1 MSSSQPDLLQHDV
14 ALDAFNTLRLPA
26 RAAWFAAVHDVD
38 QLRAILDDPRIQGL
52 PRLVLGSGS
61 NLVLAG
67 DFDGL
72 VLQVAFKGRSRVQ
85 EDADAWYIRAGGG
98 ENWHDFVRWTLEMG
112 WAGLEN
118 LSLIPGTVGAAPVQN
133 IGAYGLEL
141 AEHFYSLRAYDLE
154 TGKTVGFDKADC
166 HFAYRDSFF
175 KRHPGRYLIGA
186 VTFRLPKTWRPV
198 TAYADVAKALAAE
211 GIVQP
216 TPLQV
221 SDAVIA
227 IRRAKLPDPAEIGNA
242 GSFFKNPVVSAEAH
256 ARLAALHPGMPHYP
270 QPDGSVKLAA
280 GWLIEQAGWKGRRLG
295 PVGCYARQA
304 LVLVNHGGARG
315 ADVLAASQAVRA
327 DVFARFGV
335 DLEPEPVF
343 VGGAAPG

>member
-1 MSSSQPDLLQHDV
+1 MTHDLLQRDV
-14 ALDAFNTLRLPA
+14 ALDALNTLRLPA

-38 QLRAILDDPRIQGL
+38 QLRAILEDPRIQGL
-52 PRLVLGSGS
+52 PRLVLGGGS

-211 GIVQP
+211 GIAIIFISHRLREVVELCDRVVVLKEGEIVRQG
-216 TPLQV
+216 TPAHV
-221 SDAVIA
+221 FMHA
-227 IRRAKLPDPAEIGNA
+227 AKLNEIRSNETESRPD
-242 GSFFKNPVVSAEAH
+242 SFKS
-256 ARLAALHPGMPHYP
+256 L
-270 QPDGSVKLAA
+270 K
-280 GWLIEQAGWKGRRLG
+280 WGR
-295 PVGCYARQA
+295 
-304 LVLVNHGGARG
+304 
-315 ADVLAASQAVRA
+315 
-327 DVFARFGV
+327 
-335 DLEPEPVF
+335 LEPETKVINEGF
-343 VGGAAPG
+343 H

>member
-1 MSSSQPDLLQHDV
+1 MTHPDLLQRDV
-14 ALDAFNTLRLPA
+14 PLDALNTLRLPA

-52 PRLVLGSGS
+52 PRLVLGGGS

-85 EDADAWYIRAGGG
+85 EDTDAWYVRAGGG

-112 WAGLEN
+112 WPGLEN

-166 HFAYRDSFF
+166 RFGYRDSFF

-186 VTFRLPKTWRPV
+186 VTFRLPKAWTPV
-198 TAYADVAKALAAE
+198 TAYADVARALAAE
-211 GIVQP
+211 GIAEP

-242 GSFFKNPVVSAEAH
+242 GSFFKNPVVSADVH
-256 ARLAALHPGMPHYP
+256 ARLAALHPGLPRYP

-280 GWLIEQAGWKGRRLG
+280 GWLIEHAGWKGRDLG
-295 PVGCYARQA
+295 PVGMYKKQA
-304 LVLVNHGGARG
+304 LVLVNRGGAV
-315 ADVLAASQAVRA
+315 ADDVRA
-327 DVFARFGV
+327 LMRAVQRDVRATFGV
-335 DLEPEPVF
+335 DLHVEPVF
-343 VGGAAPG
+343 L

>member
-1 MSSSQPDLLQHDV
+1 
-14 ALDAFNTLRLPA
+14 
-26 RAAWFAAVHDVD
+26 VD

-52 PRLVLGSGS
+52 PRLVLGGGS

-112 WAGLEN
+112 WPGLEN

-166 HFAYRDSFF
+166 HFGYRDSFF

-186 VTFRLPKTWRPV
+186 VTFRLPKAWRRSP
-198 TAYADVAKALAAE
+198 
-211 GIVQP
+211 P
-216 TPLQV
+216 TPTWPRP
-221 SDAVIA
+221 SPPKASPS
-227 IRRAKLPDPAEIGNA
+227 RRRCRCRTPSSPSAAPSCPTRPRSATPAA
-242 GSFFKNPVVSAEAH
+242 SSRTRWSPP
-256 ARLAALHPGMPHYP
+256 RPRPPRRPHPGMPHYP
-270 QPDGSVKLAA
+270 QPDGRVKLAA

-315 ADVLAASQAVRA
+315 ADVLPPARRCAPTCSPASASTSSPS
-327 DVFARFGV
+327 RFSW
-335 DLEPEPVF
+335 
-343 VGGAAPG
+343 AAPRAKAFRRGAEEPLISTSPGEPHDR